1 MKLNEINLLYIPINK
16 IWFEILSFKRNVHY
30 SKSTSF
36 HVVIKKKKI
45 YMYLLPKTF
54 LKKIIPR

>member
-36 HVVIKKKKI
+36 HVVIKKKKDI
-45 YMYLLPKTF
+45 HVLTAKNLF
-54 LKKIIPR
+54 KKNNP